1 AFAGMTIYMKANK
14 EKNITLDMGGGGAKS
29 AEIIKEI
36 RKILGSTGKWKNTGD
51 DGAVYNLG
59 TDALQ
64 CV

>member
-1 AFAGMTIYMKANK
+1 
-14 EKNITLDMGGGGAKS
+14 MGGGGAKS

-64 CV
+64 CVSTKPLPSPPLSTGE